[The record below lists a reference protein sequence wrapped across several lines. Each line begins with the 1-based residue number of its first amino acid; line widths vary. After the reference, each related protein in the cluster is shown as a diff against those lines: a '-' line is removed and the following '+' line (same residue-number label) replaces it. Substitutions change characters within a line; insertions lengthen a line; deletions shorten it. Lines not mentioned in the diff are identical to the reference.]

1 MSKLYHNF
9 TNLLEPHNLSTCLKT
24 RLGSNTRKNHSKYQ
38 MDKERVKK
46 LVRELIIE
54 IGEDPT
60 REGLKDT
67 PERIANMYEEIFD
80 GYESDSE
87 LSVQFSE
94 DSDVVVARNIQFYSM
109 CEHHMLPFFGKIH
122 IAYSPNGRVFGISKL
137 VRLVEKYSKRLQI
150 QERLTKNIADEL
162 FAQGVKGVVVL
173 ADAEHFCM
181 KMRGVRNDATL
192 TSSAYRGIYENK
204 EEKESIMTMI
214 RRRTPETSL

>member
-1 MSKLYHNF
+1 
-9 TNLLEPHNLSTCLKT
+9 
-24 RLGSNTRKNHSKYQ
+24 

-173 ADAEHFCM
+173 ADAEHLCM

-214 RRRTPETSL
+214 RRRTPETSF

>member
-1 MSKLYHNF
+1 
-9 TNLLEPHNLSTCLKT
+9 
-24 RLGSNTRKNHSKYQ
+24 

-67 PERIANMYEEIFD
+67 PARIANMYEEIFG

-214 RRRTPETSL
+214 RRRTPDTLF

>member
-1 MSKLYHNF
+1 
-9 TNLLEPHNLSTCLKT
+9 
-24 RLGSNTRKNHSKYQ
+24 

-67 PERIANMYEEIFD
+67 PERIGRMYQEIFN
-80 GYESDSE
+80 GYESESE

-94 DSDVVVARNIQFYSM
+94 DSDTVVARDIQFYSM
-109 CEHHMLPFFGKIH
+109 CEHHMLPFFGKVH

-137 VRLVEKYSKRLQI
+137 VRLVEKFSKRLQI

-162 FAQGVKGVVVL
+162 FAQGVKGVIVV
-173 ADAEHFCM
+173 ADAEHLCM

-192 TSSAYRGIYENK
+192 TTSASRGVYENK
-204 EEKESIMTMI
+204 EEKESIMAMI
-214 RRRTPETSL
+214 RKPSSNSSF

>member
-1 MSKLYHNF
+1 MLKLFHSF
-9 TNLLEPHNLSTCLKT
+9 TNSLEHHNLTTCLKT

-67 PERIANMYEEIFD
+67 PNRIANMYEEIFG

>member
-1 MSKLYHNF
+1 
-9 TNLLEPHNLSTCLKT
+9 
-24 RLGSNTRKNHSKYQ
+24 
-38 MDKERVKK
+38 
-46 LVRELIIE
+46 E

-67 PERIANMYEEIFD
+67 PERIANMYQEIFN
-80 GYESDSE
+80 GYDSDSE

-162 FAQGVKGVVVL
+162 FAQGIKGVVVL
-173 ADAEHFCM
+173 ADAEHLCM

-192 TSSAYRGIYENK
+192 TTSAYRGIYESK

-214 RRRTPETSL
+214 RRRNSDTTL

>member
-1 MSKLYHNF
+1 
-9 TNLLEPHNLSTCLKT
+9 
-24 RLGSNTRKNHSKYQ
+24 

-60 REGLKDT
+60 REGLRET
-67 PERIANMYEEIFD
+67 PERIANMYKEIFE
-80 GYESDSE
+80 GYDSDSE
-87 LSVQFSE
+87 LTVQFSE
-94 DSDVVVARNIQFYSM
+94 DSDVVIARDIQFYSM

-162 FAQGVKGVVVL
+162 HSQGVKGVVVL
-173 ADAEHFCM
+173 ADAEHLCM
-181 KMRGVRNDATL
+181 KMRGVKNNATL
-192 TSSAYRGIYENK
+192 SSSAFRGIYENK
-204 EEKESIMTMI
+204 EEKENIMTLI
-214 RRRTPETSL
+214 RKHASNSYF